1 MNGQPQIN
9 VLVVEDHPMT
19 RAGLELFLDAYP
31 DLNLL
36 RQVESG
42 EEALE
47 FCEQIQPDVILMD
60 MKLVGMD
67 GVATTAAIK
76 QRYRHVQ
83 VIALSSFQD
92 KDLVERAVQA
102 GAISYLLK
110 TATAQELVYAI
121 RAARA
126 GRSVLSQE
134 ATDALVQ
141 SVRRLSGWG
150 DLTEREREVVA
161 LLAEGLTNAQ
171 IAERL
176 TVSLATAKFHV
187 GGVLSKLGVSNRAEA
202 VTLYWQHQLVGQT
215 GPLEGHAAQMTGP
228 LDAQAV
234 APDRQNG

>member
-1 MNGQPQIN
+1 MNGQSHITI
-9 VLVVEDHPMT
+9 LVVEDHPMT

-31 DLNLL
+31 DLELL
-36 RQVESG
+36 GQVSSG

-47 FCEQIQPDVILMD
+47 FCALNEPDVILMD
-60 MKLVGMD
+60 MKLGGMD
-67 GVATTAAIK
+67 GVAATAAIK
-76 QRYRHVQ
+76 QRYPHVQ

-92 KDLVERAVQA
+92 RDVVERAVRA

-110 TATAQELVYAI
+110 TTTAQELVYAI
-121 RAARA
+121 RAAHA
-126 GRSVLSQE
+126 GRSVFSQE

-141 SVRRLSGWG
+141 SVRKLSGWG

-202 VTLYWQHQLVGQT
+202 VTLFWQHQLVGQT
-215 GPLEGHAAQMTGP
+215 GPLEGHAQRAEHP
-228 LDAQAV
+228 AE
-234 APDRQNG
+234 

>member
-1 MNGQPQIN
+1 MNEQPQIT

-19 RAGLELFLDAYP
+19 RAGLELFLEAYP
-31 DLNLL
+31 DIQLL
-36 RQVESG
+36 RNVSSG

-47 FCEQIQPDVILMD
+47 FCEQIQPNVVLMD
-60 MKLVGMD
+60 MKLPGMD

-76 QRYRHVQ
+76 QRYPRVQ
-83 VIALSSFQD
+83 VIALSSFLD
-92 KDLVERAVQA
+92 KDVVERAVQA

-110 TATAQELVYAI
+110 TTTSQELIYAI
-121 RAARA
+121 RAAYV

-141 SVRRLSGWG
+141 SVRKLSGWG
-150 DLTEREREVVA
+150 DLTDREQEVVG

-171 IAERL
+171 IAKRL

-215 GPLEGHAAQMTGP
+215 GPLDGHVSQI
-228 LDAQAV
+228 DHS
-234 APDRQNG
+234 NNK

>member
-1 MNGQPQIN
+1 MNQPQHQIT

-19 RAGLELFLDAYP
+19 RAGLELFLEAYP
-31 DLNLL
+31 DIKLL
-36 RQVESG
+36 KQVSSG

-47 FCEQIQPDVILMD
+47 FCEQIQPDVVLMD
-60 MKLVGMD
+60 MKLTGMD

-76 QRYRHVQ
+76 ARWPRIQ
-83 VIALSSFQD
+83 VVAISSFQD
-92 KDLVERAVQA
+92 KDVVERAVQA

-110 TATAQELVYAI
+110 TTTSHELIYAI
-121 RAARA
+121 KAAYA

-176 TVSLATAKFHV
+176 VVSLATAKFHV
-187 GGVLSKLGVSNRAEA
+187 GGVLAKLGVSNRAEA
-202 VTLYWQHQLVGQT
+202 VTLYWQHQLVGHV
-215 GPLEGHAAQMTGP
+215 GPIDAHAAPVDHTT
-228 LDAQAV
+228 
-234 APDRQNG
+234 NNE

>member
-1 MNGQPQIN
+1 MDGQPQITI
-9 VLVVEDHPMT
+9 LVVEDHPMT
-19 RAGLELFLDAYP
+19 RAGLALFLAAYP
-31 DLNLL
+31 DLQMGN
-36 RQVESG
+36 QVASG
-42 EEALE
+42 EEAVE

-60 MKLVGMD
+60 MKLAGMD

-76 QRYRHVQ
+76 HRHPHVQ
-83 VIALSSFQD
+83 IIALSSFQD
-92 KDLVERAVQA
+92 KDVVERAVQA

-110 TATAQELVYAI
+110 TTTAQELIYAI
-121 RAARA
+121 RAAHA

-141 SVRRLSGWG
+141 SVRKLSGWG
-150 DLTEREREVVA
+150 DLTEREREVVG

-215 GPLEGHAAQMTGP
+215 GGPDTHRNEAAVP
-228 LDAQAV
+228 AD
-234 APDRQNG
+234 

>member
-1 MNGQPQIN
+1 MNGQPRIN
-9 VLVVEDHPMT
+9 VMIVEDHPVT
-19 RAGLELFLDAYP
+19 RAGLALFLEAYP
-31 DLNLL
+31 DLRMVN
-36 RQVESG
+36 QAASG
-42 EEALE
+42 EEAVE

-60 MKLVGMD
+60 MKLAGMD

-76 QRYRHVQ
+76 HRHPHVQ

-92 KDLVERAVQA
+92 KDVVERAVQA

-110 TATAQELVYAI
+110 TTTAQELIYAI
-121 RAARA
+121 RAAHA

-141 SVRRLSGWG
+141 SVRKLSGWG
-150 DLTEREREVVA
+150 DLTEREGEVVS

-202 VTLYWQHQLVGQT
+202 VTLYWQHQFVGRP
-215 GPLEGHAAQMTGP
+215 G
-228 LDAQAV
+228 
-234 APDRQNG
+234 APEAHIHETADRGD

>member
-1 MNGQPQIN
+1 
-9 VLVVEDHPMT
+9 MT
-19 RAGLELFLDAYP
+19 RAGLELFLEAYP
-31 DLNLL
+31 DLRLL
-36 RQVESG
+36 RQVSSG
-42 EEALE
+42 EEAVE

-60 MKLVGMD
+60 MKLSGMD

-76 QRYRHVQ
+76 QRHPRIQ

-92 KDLVERAVQA
+92 RDVVERAVQA

-110 TATAQELVYAI
+110 TTTAQELIYAI
-121 RAARA
+121 RAAHA

-141 SVRRLSGWG
+141 SVRKLSGWG
-150 DLTEREREVVA
+150 DLTEREREVIA

-202 VTLYWQHQLVGQT
+202 VTLFWQHQLVGQT
-215 GPLEGHAAQMTGP
+215 GPLEAHASQIDHP
-228 LDAQAV
+228 
-234 APDRQNG
+234 NE